1 MKMINLY
8 LVRYQIIDKLT
19 KENESFDVTV
29 SLDIDKSLDYDGK
42 HIENI
47 NKVKSICEDYLSLI
61 YDVNKKQFKP
71 ESCFDVLKYI
81 ETTDISQTDLKNL
94 SLEERLK
101 SASDTNL
108 YEAKLISQ
116 TYNLRITECLTGYLY
131 FEKPT
136 KSWCYKRFDRI
147 NTALL
152 NLVFKNKKLK
162 VFYFTN
168 KGMNRA
174 SNIREVIYDKLERLY
189 FITNIDFAFNTL
201 QNGEEITKSNEFLN
215 SDANNRNVFII
226 DDELPISKYFEFRN
240 LIYKKDYSDLF
251 VIDDKNQLYEINK
264 FASDLSF
271 KGVN

>member
-1 MKMINLY
+1 MINLY

-215 SDANNRNVFII
+215 SDANNRNAFII

-251 VIDDKNQLYEINK
+251 VIDGKNQLYEINK